1 MKYKGTNFCQVHNNA
16 IEKLNKTESK
26 IPYTTRWLYIH
37 LNLLE
42 HRFTGKKMDFFFR
55 SIKDLQA
62 DMQMGRKQIIA
73 GIKILKELGLIET
86 WQMHWE
92 GIETKKLSRKHITA
106 FRVLDI

>member
-1 MKYKGTNFCQVHNNA
+1 
-16 IEKLNKTESK
+16 
-26 IPYTTRWLYIH
+26 
-37 LNLLE
+37 
-42 HRFTGKKMDFFFR
+42 
-55 SIKDLQA
+55 LQA